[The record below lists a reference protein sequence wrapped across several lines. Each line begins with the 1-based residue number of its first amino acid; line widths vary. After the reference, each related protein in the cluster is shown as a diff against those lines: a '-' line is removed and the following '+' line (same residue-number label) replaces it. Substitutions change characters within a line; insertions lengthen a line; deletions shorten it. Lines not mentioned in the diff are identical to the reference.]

1 MKERAPGGQRRKG
14 RYPGQRIRST
24 VLYLYAAADP
34 YYLPL
39 PSWPL
44 VVTTGGE
51 LQDRPARERVQGLA
65 PRSDSQSLHGLAS
78 SLSSKCVEIK
88 VSLSASQVLRSR
100 PSHYRKGYM
109 CAEVA
114 VDNFIW
120 RPRVCLFVFWNS
132 HCSRHKLP
140 INDRSVARAYQTGPM
155 MLSYSPS
162 ISSISIVHPVLSST
176 QATRR
181 PVLPFTARDTSPS
194 LPDINSRQALMGML
208 LKVI

>member
-1 MKERAPGGQRRKG
+1 VG
-14 RYPGQRIRST
+14 
-24 VLYLYAAADP
+24 
-34 YYLPL
+34 
-39 PSWPL
+39 
-44 VVTTGGE
+44 
-51 LQDRPARERVQGLA
+51 GLA
-65 PRSDSQSLHGLAS
+65 PPRPFRFSES
-78 SLSSKCVEIK
+78 SWTRAVSSKCVEIK

-100 PSHYRKGYM
+100 PSHRRKRYM

-140 INDRSVARAYQTGPM
+140 INDRSVARVYQTGPM

-194 LPDINSRQALMGML
+194 LPDINARQALMGML
-208 LKVI
+208 LEVI